1 MFRKYVFFIFIILN
15 VTIVFSEDFI
25 DITDIE
31 ATRVKRKE
39 IISKKGEK
47 YIPNL
52 TSYNDIPIKNF
63 SSDWEMFYIFEKEK
77 LLKNDIE
84 NLIDVNNDGSN
95 LCLTIEKNDFVLIC
109 GLYVKANAEEG
120 SFVAKL
126 DKNKK
131 NVLETLEMNGKREK
145 PIYLKDDGNR
155 FFIVKRLYSANLLY
169 AYYDNIKVLHRE
181 IYN

>member
-1 MFRKYVFFIFIILN
+1 LFRRYIFFIFIILN
-15 VTIVFSEDFI
+15 VSNVFSVDFI
-25 DITDIE
+25 DIADIE
-31 ATRVKRKE
+31 ATRIKRKE
-39 IISKKGEK
+39 NISKKDEK

-52 TSYNDIPIKNF
+52 TSYNDIPIKSF

-95 LCLTIEKNDFVLIC
+95 LCLTIIKNDFVLIC
-109 GLYVKANAEEG
+109 GLYVKKNGEEG

-131 NVLETLEMNGKREK
+131 IVLEILEMNGKREK
-145 PIYLKDDGNR
+145 PIYLEDDGNR
-155 FFIVKRLYSANLLY
+155 FFIVKRLYSANFLY
-169 AYYDNIKVLHRE
+169 AYYDNITVLHKE